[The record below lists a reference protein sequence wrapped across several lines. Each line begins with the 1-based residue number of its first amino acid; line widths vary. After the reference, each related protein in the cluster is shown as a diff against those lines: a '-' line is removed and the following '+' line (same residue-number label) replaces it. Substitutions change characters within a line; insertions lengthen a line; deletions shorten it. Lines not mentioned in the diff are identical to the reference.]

1 MVGQHGRSLSYRL
14 KNGGGCELR
23 FFCKGN
29 RGRALLERDF
39 LHVLASAFAMLGISA
54 APSIG
59 QTPAANTSLPK
70 AKSAA
75 EAYQNIQVLKE
86 IPADQ
91 LTPAM
96 QFITYSLGV
105 ECSYCHVEGALEK
118 DDKKPKQTARK
129 MMQMMAAINR
139 DNFES
144 KQAVT
149 CNSCHRGSPRPVGTP
164 IIAEGGPRAVTES
177 VPGEDISTINAPQA
191 EQIIAKYVEAIGGAA
206 ALQKVNTREEK
217 GTINVSGR
225 NLPIEILSRT
235 GGKQLTIIHL
245 PNGDSVTAYDGASG
259 WTSAP
264 NRPVR
269 EIPSVEVASAQAE
282 GDLQLP
288 LHMKQLFN
296 EVKTAATEKIGDRET
311 YVVAGMNSGEIAA
324 KFYFDKDTG
333 YLLRI
338 LRYTK
343 SPLGRNPT
351 QIDYAD
357 YRSQDGLKI
366 PFQLT
371 IARPNSRLAVQ
382 IEDAKFNVPVDD
394 AKFARPVPESKPDR
408 HSP

>member
-1 MVGQHGRSLSYRL
+1 VKCAFSAIAS
-14 KNGGGCELR
+14 GGELID
-23 FFCKGN
+23 KELL
-29 RGRALLERDF
+29 RALAIA
-39 LHVLASAFAMLGISA
+39 VSMLGISA
-54 APSIG
+54 EPSLG
-59 QTPAANTSLPK
+59 QTGSAHTELLK
-70 AKSAA
+70 DKSAA

-91 LTPAM
+91 LVPAM

-118 DDKKPKQTARK
+118 DDKKTKQIARK

-139 DNFES
+139 DNFDS

-149 CNSCHRGSPRPVGTP
+149 CNSCHRGAPRPVATP
-164 IIAEGGPRAVTES
+164 IIADNGVKPVLES
-177 VPGEDISTINAPQA
+177 VSREDKFAINGPPA

-206 ALQKVNTREEK
+206 ALEIVSTRQEK

-225 NLPIEILSRT
+225 NLPIEILSRI
-235 GGKQLTIIHL
+235 GGKQVTVIHL
-245 PNGDSVTAYDGASG
+245 PNGDSITAYDGRSG
-259 WTSAP
+259 WTSTP
-264 NRPVR
+264 NRPVH

-282 GDLQLP
+282 VDLQLP
-288 LHMKQLFN
+288 LHMKQLFSEIKPVAPEN
-296 EVKTAATEKIGDRET
+296 IGDRET
-311 YVVAGMNSGEIAA
+311 YVVAGLNSGEVAT

-357 YRSQDGLKI
+357 YRRQDGLKV

-371 IARPNSRLAVQ
+371 IARPNSRLTVQ
-382 IEDAKFNVPVDD
+382 IEDAKFNLPIDET
-394 AKFARPVPESKPDR
+394 KFARPTTVAPSSRP
-408 HSP
+408 SQ

>member
-1 MVGQHGRSLSYRL
+1 
-14 KNGGGCELR
+14 
-23 FFCKGN
+23 
-29 RGRALLERDF
+29 
-39 LHVLASAFAMLGISA
+39 MLGIAFTVVGISES
-54 APSIG
+54 PLRG
-59 QTPAANTSLPK
+59 QTTSANTSPPEGM
-70 AKSAA
+70 SAA
-75 EAYQNIQVLKE
+75 EAYQNIQVLKDV
-86 IPADQ
+86 PADQ
-91 LTPAM
+91 LVPAM

-139 DNFES
+139 DNFDS
-144 KQAVT
+144 KQTVT
-149 CNSCHRGSPRPVGTP
+149 CNSCHRGSPRPSAIP
-164 IIAEGGPRAVTES
+164 MIAEGGPRPITES
-177 VPGEDISTINAPQA
+177 VSGEGNSTVNGPPA
-191 EQIIAKYVEAIGGAA
+191 ELIITKYVEVIGGPA
-206 ALQKVNTREEK
+206 ALQRVNTREEK

-225 NLPIEILSRT
+225 NLPIEVLSRT
-235 GGKQLTIIHL
+235 GGKQLTVIHL

-282 GDLQLP
+282 VDLQLP

-296 EVKTAATEKIGDRET
+296 EVKTAATEKIGDRDT
-311 YVVAGMNSGEIAA
+311 YVVTGMNSGEVAA

-371 IARPNSRLAVQ
+371 IARPNSRLVVQ
-382 IEDAKFNVPVDD
+382 IEDAQFNLPLDD
-394 AKFARPVPESKPDR
+394 AKFARPAAPPAGTPP
-408 HSP
+408 SP

>member
-1 MVGQHGRSLSYRL
+1 MCRQ
-14 KNGGGCELR
+14 
-23 FFCKGN
+23 
-29 RGRALLERDF
+29 F
-39 LHVLASAFAMLGISA
+39 LCMLGIAFTVVGISET
-54 APSIG
+54 PLRV
-59 QTPAANTSLPK
+59 QTASANTSPPG
-70 AKSAA
+70 AMSAA

-91 LTPAM
+91 LVPAM

-139 DNFES
+139 DNFDS

-149 CNSCHRGSPRPVGTP
+149 CNSCHRGAPHPVATP
-164 IIAEGGPRAVTES
+164 IIAEGGPRPAFES
-177 VPGEDISTINAPQA
+177 VLGEDTSLTDAPPA

-206 ALQKVNTREEK
+206 ALQRISTRQEK
-217 GTINVSGR
+217 GTINISGR
-225 NLPIEILSRT
+225 NLPIEILSRI
-235 GGKQLTIIHL
+235 GGKQLTVIHL
-245 PNGDSVTAYDGASG
+245 PNGDSITAYDGASG

-269 EIPSVEVASAQAE
+269 EIPPVEVASAKPE
-282 GDLQLP
+282 VDLQLP
-288 LHMKQLFN
+288 LHIKQLFN
-296 EVKTAATEKIGDRET
+296 EVKTAGTEKIGDRES
-311 YVVAGMNSGEIAA
+311 YVVAGINSGEIAA
-324 KFYFDKDTG
+324 KFYFDKESG

-357 YRSQDGLKI
+357 FRTLNGLKV
-366 PFQLT
+366 PFRKT
-371 IARPNSRLAVQ
+371 IARPNSRLTVQ
-382 IEDAKFNVPVDD
+382 IEDAEFNVPVDEK
-394 AKFARPVPESKPDR
+394 KFARPAVAPTPTRPS
-408 HSP
+408 S

>member
-1 MVGQHGRSLSYRL
+1 LRYKEFLGGQAIVFTMLAVSADLSFTQRAAS
-14 KNGGGCELR
+14 NSALR
-23 FFCKGN
+23 
-29 RGRALLERDF
+29 D
-39 LHVLASAFAMLGISA
+39 
-54 APSIG
+54 
-59 QTPAANTSLPK
+59 
-70 AKSAA
+70 KSAA
-75 EAYQNIQVLKE
+75 QAYHNIQVLKD

-91 LTPAM
+91 LVPSM

-118 DDKKPKQTARK
+118 DDKKPKQIARK

-139 DNFES
+139 DNFAS
-144 KQAVT
+144 KQAIT
-149 CNSCHRGSPRPVGTP
+149 CNSCHRGSPRPVAIP
-164 IIAEGGPRAVTES
+164 MIVEGGPRPISENVS
-177 VPGEDISTINAPQA
+177 GEDISTIKAPPA
-191 EQIIAKYVEAIGGAA
+191 EQLIAKYVEAIGGIG
-206 ALQKVNTREEK
+206 ALQKVNTRQEN

-225 NLPIEILSRT
+225 NLPIEILSKT
-235 GGKQLTIIHL
+235 GGKQLTVIHL
-245 PNGDSVTAYDGASG
+245 PNGDSVTAYDGATG

-282 GDLQLP
+282 VDLQLP
-288 LHMKQLFN
+288 LHIKQLFN

-311 YVVAGMNSGEIAA
+311 YVVAGMNSGEVAA

-343 SPLGRNPT
+343 SPLGRNPA

-357 YRSQDGLKI
+357 YRSHDGLKI
-366 PFQLT
+366 PFQFT

-382 IEDAKFNVPVDD
+382 IEDAKFNVKVDD
-394 AKFARPVPESKPDR
+394 AKFAPAAAATPE

>member
-1 MVGQHGRSLSYRL
+1 MRRELLYRL
-14 KNGGGCELR
+14 SM
-23 FFCKGN
+23 
-29 RGRALLERDF
+29 
-39 LHVLASAFAMLGISA
+39 VLALVGSA
-54 APSIG
+54 AESQLG
-59 QTPAANTSLPK
+59 QTANTSP
-70 AKSAA
+70 AKGKTAA
-75 EAYQNIQVLKE
+75 EAYQNIQMLKDV
-86 IPADQ
+86 PADQ
-91 LTPAM
+91 LVPAM

-139 DNFES
+139 DNFDS
-144 KQAVT
+144 KQTVT
-149 CNSCHRGSPRPVGTP
+149 CNSCHRGSPRPSAIP
-164 IIAEGGPRAVTES
+164 MIAEGGPRPITES
-177 VPGEDISTINAPQA
+177 VSGEGNSTVNGPPA
-191 EQIIAKYVEAIGGAA
+191 ELIITKYVEVIGGPA

-235 GGKQLTIIHL
+235 GGKQLTVIHL

-282 GDLQLP
+282 VDLQLP

-296 EVKTAATEKIGDRET
+296 EVKTAATEKIGDRDT
-311 YVVAGMNSGEIAA
+311 YVVTGMNSGEVAA

-371 IARPNSRLAVQ
+371 IARPNSRLVVQ
-382 IEDAKFNVPVDD
+382 IEDAQFNLPLDD
-394 AKFARPVPESKPDR
+394 AKFARPAAPPAGTPP
-408 HSP
+408 SP

>member
-1 MVGQHGRSLSYRL
+1 LSNSNFGEDGLTYKEL
-14 KNGGGCELR
+14 WGGLAIAFTMLVVSGELS
-23 FFCKGN
+23 FT
-29 RGRALLERDF
+29 
-39 LHVLASAFAMLGISA
+39 
-54 APSIG
+54 
-59 QTPAANTSLPK
+59 QTPSPNSALRD
-70 AKSAA
+70 KSAA
-75 EAYQNIQVLKE
+75 EAYHNIQVLKD
-86 IPADQ
+86 IPSDQ
-91 LTPAM
+91 LVPSM

-139 DNFES
+139 DNFDS
-144 KQAVT
+144 RQLVT
-149 CNSCHRGSPRPVGTP
+149 CNSCHRGSPRPVAIP
-164 IIAEGGPRAVTES
+164 MIVEGGPRPVSENVS
-177 VPGEDISTINAPQA
+177 GEDIATINAPTA
-191 EQIIAKYVEAIGGAA
+191 EQLIAKYVEAIGGAE
-206 ALQKVNTREEK
+206 ALQKVNTRLEN
-217 GTINVSGR
+217 GTISVSGR
-225 NLPIEILSRT
+225 NLPIEILSRK
-235 GGKQLTIIHL
+235 GGKQLTVIHL
-245 PNGDSVTAYDGASG
+245 LNGDSVTAYDGATG

-269 EIPSVEVASAQAE
+269 DIPSAEVDSAQAE
-282 GDLQLP
+282 VDLQLP

-296 EVKTAATEKIGDRET
+296 EVKTAATDKIDDRET
-311 YVVAGMNSGEIAA
+311 YVVTGMKSGEVAA

-357 YRSQDGLKI
+357 YRSQEGLKT
-366 PFQLT
+366 PYQLT
-371 IARPNSRLAVQ
+371 IARPNSRLVVH

-394 AKFARPVPESKPDR
+394 AKFARPAAELPPDR

>member
-1 MVGQHGRSLSYRL
+1 MRRQ
-14 KNGGGCELR
+14 
-23 FFCKGN
+23 
-29 RGRALLERDF
+29 F
-39 LHVLASAFAMLGISA
+39 LCMLGIAFTVVGISES
-54 APSIG
+54 PSRG
-59 QTPAANTSLPK
+59 QTASANASPPK
-70 AKSAA
+70 GMSAA

-91 LTPAM
+91 LVPAM

-139 DNFES
+139 DNFDS

-149 CNSCHRGSPRPVGTP
+149 CNSCHRGAPHPLATP
-164 IIAEGGPRAVTES
+164 IIAEGGPRPAFES
-177 VPGEDISTINAPQA
+177 VLVEDTSLTDAPPA

-206 ALQKVNTREEK
+206 ALQRIRTRQEK
-217 GTINVSGR
+217 GTINISGR
-225 NLPIEILSRT
+225 ILPIEILSRI
-235 GGKQLTIIHL
+235 GGKQLTVIHL
-245 PNGDSVTAYDGASG
+245 PNGDSITAYDGASG

-269 EIPSVEVASAQAE
+269 EIPSVEVASAKPE
-282 GDLQLP
+282 VDLQLP
-288 LHMKQLFN
+288 LHIKQLFN
-296 EVKTAATEKIGDRET
+296 EVKAAGTEKIGDRES
-311 YVVAGMNSGEIAA
+311 YVVAGINSGEIAA
-324 KFYFDKDTG
+324 KFYFDKESG

-357 YRSQDGLKI
+357 FRTLNGLKF
-366 PFQLT
+366 PFRKT
-371 IARPNSRLAVQ
+371 IARPNSRLTVQ
-382 IEDAKFNVPVDD
+382 IEDAEFNVPVDEK
-394 AKFARPVPESKPDR
+394 KFARPAVAPTPTRPS
-408 HSP
+408 S